1 MKSVFVTGGSGF
13 VGRNLIKKLT
23 SENIEV
29 FGLSRSPESDQRI
42 IEAGATPIRGDIHNA
57 DVLRTALAGIDTV
70 FHLAAAVDFWKSRKQ
85 LWHDHVGGTKV
96 LLEAATKNNVPNF
109 VYLGAASV
117 IMNGKPILNGDERTQ
132 SDNLI
137 DGYSRTKLEAEQ
149 MILKAN
155 SPTLR
160 TIAVRPPLIWGKGD
174 TSALPQIKAASEKGN
189 LSFINGG
196 THLIV
201 TCHVQNV
208 CHALTL
214 AAKSKIG
221 GEAFFVTDGEKLQFR
236 QFITDILK
244 TQNMEA
250 PNKTV
255 SLGMARTMANIFA
268 FIWTTF
274 GFKSTPPLYP
284 GMVNTL
290 GLPFIVSDD
299 KAKKLLG
306 YHPIISVKEGLVEM
320 LHNEL
325 V

>member
-23 SENIEV
+23 SENIKV
-29 FGLSRSPESDQRI
+29 FALSRSPESDQRI
-42 IEAGATPIRGDIHNA
+42 LKAGATPVRGDIHNA
-57 DVLRTALAGIDTV
+57 SVLNTSLAGIDTV
-70 FHLAAAVDFWKSRKQ
+70 FHLAASVDFWKSRKQ

-109 VYLGAASV
+109 VYLSAASV
-117 IMNGKPILNGDERTQ
+117 IMNGKPILHGDERTQ
-132 SDNLI
+132 SDNII
-137 DGYSRTKLEAEQ
+137 DGYSQTKLEAEQ
-149 MILKAN
+149 IVLQAN
-155 SPTLR
+155 SSTLR
-160 TIAVRPPLIWGKGD
+160 TISVRPPFIWGKGD
-174 TSALPQIKAASEKGN
+174 TSALPQIKAAVEKGD

-208 CHALTL
+208 CHASML

-221 GEAFFVTDGEKLQFR
+221 GEAFFITDGEKLQFR

-244 TQNMEA
+244 TQNIEA
-250 PNKTV
+250 PDKTV
-255 SLGMARTMANIFA
+255 SLGVARAMANVFA

-274 GFKSTPPLYP
+274 GLKSTPPLYP

-306 YHPIISVKEGLVEM
+306 YQPIISVKEGLKEM
-320 LHNEL
+320 S